1 MERKYKTYWYIPH
14 SKYTF
19 SIYDE
24 NDELIYSCD
33 RYRSVANYLGIKE
46 QSVIE
51 QFSRIDKNT
60 ISVRINKA
68 YGKVTRVRNE
78 GDEYRYE

>member
-1 MERKYKTYWYIPH
+1 MERKYKSFWYTPH

-24 NDELIYSCD
+24 NDELVYSCD
-33 RYRSVANYLGIKE
+33 RYRSVSAYLGIKE
-46 QSVIE
+46 KSIIE
-51 QFSRIDKNT
+51 KFSQKAKDT
-60 ISVRINKA
+60 ISVRINNKI
-68 YGKVTRVRNE
+68 GKVTRVRNE